1 MRMVVESVQQT
12 ENRIRQFLVFMSGEK
27 DGLREREEMC
37 LIAKLTFLG
46 PLLAAILPI
55 VLLAEVGFDVEEV
68 PNFLKNLLVFLI
80 VFPKLNFPL
89 SSSRPPPPPVS
100 FVVPLFLLG
109 LLLLVP
115 PTDEEEKSKPK
126 ELIKLVVEWFPIL
139 SFSNPVPIIPCP
151 CR

>member
-1 MRMVVESVQQT
+1 M
-12 ENRIRQFLVFMSGEK
+12 
-27 DGLREREEMC
+27 
-37 LIAKLTFLG
+37 AKLTFLD

-109 LLLLVP
+109 LPLLVP
-115 PTDEEEKSKPK
+115 PPPPDEEEKSKPK

-139 SFSNPVPIIPCP
+139 SFSNPVPSP